1 MQCIGPSFDGFA
13 YLPALD
19 TRGGILLGWSSAHLS
34 ISNITFDTNFL
45 SGLVHSQDGSE
56 WWLSAVYG
64 PQGDEL
70 KTQFLVELQHRR
82 DVSPRP
88 WMVLGDFNM
97 IIRANEKSN
106 SNLNRGMMRKF
117 KAFVDN
123 NELKELYMHG
133 RRFTWSNE
141 RDQLVMTKIDR
152 VLVSVDWE
160 LNFPDV
166 LLQALSS
173 NISDHAPLHLSTS
186 APFCPKRRFRFETCW
201 TRLEGF
207 EQAVKDAWVCEDD
220 TVDPFK
226 RLNALL
232 RNTASALQ
240 AWGQCKIGNIK
251 IQMAIAN
258 FVILR
263 LDRAMESRQLDCRER
278 WLRRSLKHALLG
290 LASLQRTIERQR
302 SRLRWIREGDANTKL
317 FQAVANGRR
326 TKNFI
331 PHIRH
336 NGELVS
342 QQERKEEIFSDAYK
356 QLLGQASA
364 RDVNVDLGFLDMAHL
379 NLSELD
385 DIFTEEEVWSAIKEM
400 HLERAPGPDG
410 FTAAFYQK
418 AWPIIKHEIMAVF
431 LKLYVGDGRG
441 FGKLNRAHIVLI
453 PKKPTWRRLEIFG
466 QLASLIVWLRFSPSY
481 SR

>member
-1 MQCIGPSFDGFA
+1 MKALGLVPEDLEGNEDTIAELAEIFDSPLREQHVRVIAALFGKEVPPTPDACSGAGGVERSLIALVLGGCSGVSSFLMDWNPQVLSWNVRGLNNPAKRNAVREFVVDAKVNLVCLEETKIDVFDPYLVMQCIGPSFDGFA

-34 ISNITFDTNFL
+34 ISNITFDRNFL
-45 SGLVHSQDGSE
+45 SGLVHSQDGLE

-82 DVSPRP
+82 DVSPGP

-186 APFCPKRRFRFETCW
+186 ALFCPKRRFRFEICW

-240 AWGQCKIGNIK
+240 AWGQRKIGNIK
-251 IQMAIAN
+251 IHMAIAN

-263 LDRAMESRQLDCRER
+263 LERAMESRQLDWRER
-278 WLRRSLKHALLG
+278 WLRRSLKHTLLG

-342 QQERKEEIFSDAYK
+342 Q
-356 QLLGQASA
+356 
-364 RDVNVDLGFLDMAHL
+364 
-379 NLSELD
+379 
-385 DIFTEEEVWSAIKEM
+385 
-400 HLERAPGPDG
+400 
-410 FTAAFYQK
+410 
-418 AWPIIKHEIMAVF
+418 
-431 LKLYVGDGRG
+431 
-441 FGKLNRAHIVLI
+441 
-453 PKKPTWRRLEIFG
+453 
-466 QLASLIVWLRFSPSY
+466 
-481 SR
+481 

>member
-1 MQCIGPSFDGFA
+1 
-13 YLPALD
+13 
-19 TRGGILLGWSSAHLS
+19 
-34 ISNITFDTNFL
+34 
-45 SGLVHSQDGSE
+45 
-56 WWLSAVYG
+56 
-64 PQGDEL
+64 
-70 KTQFLVELQHRR
+70 
-82 DVSPRP
+82 
-88 WMVLGDFNM
+88 
-97 IIRANEKSN
+97 
-106 SNLNRGMMRKF
+106 MRKF

-141 RDQLVMTKIDR
+141 RDQLVMTKIDQ

-186 APFCPKRRFRFETCW
+186 APFCPKRRFRFEIYW

-220 TVDPFK
+220 IADPFK

-240 AWGQCKIGNIK
+240 AWGQRKIGNIK

-258 FVILR
+258 YVILR
-263 LDRAMESRQLDCRER
+263 LDRAMESR
-278 WLRRSLKHALLG
+278 
-290 LASLQRTIERQR
+290 
-302 SRLRWIREGDANTKL
+302 DANTKL

-342 QQERKEEIFSDAYK
+342 QQERNEEIFSDAYE
-356 QLLGQASA
+356 QLLGQALA
-364 RDVNVDLGFLDMAHL
+364 RDVDVDLSFLDMAQL
-379 NLSELD
+379 DLSELD
-385 DIFTEEEVWSAIKEM
+385 TIFTEEEVWSAIKEM
-400 HLERAPGPDG
+400 HPERAPGPDG

-418 AWPIIKHEIMAVF
+418 VWPIIKHEIMAVF

-453 PKKPTWRRLEIFG
+453 PKKPDAEEVGDFRPISLPHSVAKIFAKLLAMRARRRMKEIVTTNQSAFICG
-466 QLASLIVWLRFSPSY
+466 RHLHDNFLLVRQVARKLHARKADIAFLKLDITRLLIRSIGRS
-481 SR
+481 